1 MFEIYRDTDPRRL
14 ELFIRRVD
22 GGRFITVDEGKVLG
36 LTNVVEAR
44 LLVEALMTETMKMSF
59 LEVDE
64 DA

>member
-1 MFEIYRDTDPRRL
+1 MFEIYRDADPRRL

-22 GGRFITVDEGKVLG
+22 GGRFITVDEGKALG
-36 LTNVVEAR
+36 LANVAEAR
-44 LLVEALMTETMKMSF
+44 QLVEALMTETMKMSF

>member
-1 MFEIYRDTDPRRL
+1 MFEIFRDADPRRL
-14 ELFIRRVD
+14 ELFIRRED

-36 LTNVVEAR
+36 LASVAEAR
-44 LLVEALMTETMKMSF
+44 QLVEALMTETMKMSF